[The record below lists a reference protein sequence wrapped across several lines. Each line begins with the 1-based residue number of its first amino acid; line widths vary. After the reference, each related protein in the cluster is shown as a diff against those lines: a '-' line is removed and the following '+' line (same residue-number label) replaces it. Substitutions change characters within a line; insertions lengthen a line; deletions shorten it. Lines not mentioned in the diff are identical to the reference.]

1 MPLLFC
7 AQMKFIDEADI
18 YVKAGD
24 GGRGCVSFRREKY
37 VPRGGP
43 DGGDGGKGGDIVMRA
58 SFSHHTL
65 LDLKHQPRH
74 VARRGE
80 SGRGSLKTGANSPD
94 VAITVPVGTIV
105 SDVDTGEIL
114 VDFTH
119 DGQECIVAKGGI
131 GGKGN
136 AHFKTSTHQTP
147 RFSQEGMPG
156 EERRIHLELKL
167 IADVGLVGL
176 PNVGKSTFIAKVS
189 AAKPKIADYP
199 FTTLSPNLGVVSYGS
214 YRTFVIADIPGLIEG
229 AHQGSG
235 MGIRFLRHIERTR
248 VLLHIIDISDTSEL
262 SGWDK
267 YVLINRE
274 LSSFG
279 TAVANKPQIVA
290 INKIDLTMTRDRLK
304 KEIDF
309 FAQKGIEILVFS
321 AATGEGIPH
330 VIDTLVK
337 MINTPQNDG

>member
-1 MPLLFC
+1 
-7 AQMKFIDEADI
+7 MKFIDEAEI
-18 YVKAGD
+18 YVKSGD

-37 VPRGGP
+37 IPRGGP

-58 SFSHHTL
+58 SFTHHTL

-74 VARRGE
+74 TARRGDG
-80 SGRGSLKTGANSPD
+80 GRGSLKTGASSPNL
-94 VAITVPVGTIV
+94 VIIVPVGTIAK
-105 SDVDTGEIL
+105 DAETGEIL
-114 VDFTH
+114 ADFTV
-119 DGQECIVAKGGI
+119 DGQEFIVAKGGI

-156 EERRIHLELKL
+156 EERRIRLELKL

-176 PNVGKSTFIAKVS
+176 PNVGKSTFISKVS

-199 FTTLSPNLGVVSYGS
+199 FTTLTPNLGVVSYGS

-229 AHQGSG
+229 AHLGSG

-248 VLLHIIDISDTSEL
+248 VILHIIDISDESSL

-267 YVLINRE
+267 YTLINRE

-279 TAVANKPQIVA
+279 ATVAEKPQIVA
-290 INKIDLTMTRDRLK
+290 INKIDLTMTRDKLK

-309 FAQKGIEILVFS
+309 FAQKGIEILTFS
-321 AATGEGIPH
+321 AATGEGVPH
-330 VIDTLVK
+330 VIDAIVK
-337 MINTPQNDG
+337 ILNTPLNG